1 MPQEHS
7 HHPSGP
13 LVAAVTLAASAGFVD
28 AHVYLH
34 VVPVFVANMSG
45 NLIHLGMA
53 VGLAD
58 ARETLAACVAIA
70 AFCVGVA
77 AGTVHHDRRRRRGLP
92 VGSSP
97 LLAVESAMLVALC
110 VVLALADVDRHVVLR
125 LVDVPI
131 LTVAAVAMGLQTAS
145 LRAVGRVAVA
155 TTYGTGAIV
164 RIAEKSVLA
173 WRGAAPAGDERR
185 RTSVVVLTSVVVAYV
200 AGAAIAAA
208 AGASP
213 LLVLAPAVAV
223 AGCALG
229 LRREPELAEP
239 TR

>member
-1 MPQEHS
+1 MPQEHP

-13 LVAAVTLAASAGFVD
+13 LVAAVVLAASAGFVD
-28 AHVYLH
+28 AHIYLH

-53 VGLAD
+53 VGLTD

-70 AFCVGVA
+70 AFCVGVG
-77 AGTVHHDRRRRRGLP
+77 AGTVHHDRRQRRGLP
-92 VGSSP
+92 IGSSP
-97 LLAVESAMLVALC
+97 LLAVEGTLLVVLC
-110 VVLALADVDRHVVLR
+110 VALALADVDRHLVLH

-131 LTVAAVAMGLQTAS
+131 LTVAAFAMGLQTAS

-164 RIAEKSVLA
+164 RIVEKSVLA
-173 WRGAAPAGDERR
+173 WRGAAPSGDERR

-200 AGAAIAAA
+200 GGAAAAAA

-213 LLVLAPAVAV
+213 LLVLVPALAV
-223 AGCALG
+223 LACAFG
-229 LRREPELAEP
+229 LRHERDLTGSTP
-239 TR
+239 